1 MQIKEKTVRKFLSK
15 KIQQL
20 NNVVADLDN
29 LVTEIGSDYYR
40 VSIFGSARLKPDTD
54 EYQEVYEL
62 AKKLAQKGA

>member
-40 VSIFGSARLKPDTD
+40 VSILVLQG
-54 EYQEVYEL
+54 
-62 AKKLAQKGA
+62 